1 MRHTITITHLVDVMV
16 FCFMLSQ
23 TTTATNANKSLEEI
37 ALVAWWPYAN
47 ASHHCN
53 WEGIACNKVGSVTN
67 ISLYGHYLGDGTGLG
82 SLNLS
87 SFPNLVSLHITYCG
101 VEGSIP
107 EQIGLLSN
115 LNFLSLWGN
124 QLTGNLCWYH
134 RHRKPRAN
142 QNRWTCDHK
151 HNH

>member
-23 TTTATNANKSLEEI
+23 TTTATNANKSLEAK

-47 ASHHCN
+47 ASHHHCN
-53 WEGIACNKVGSVTN
+53 WHGIACNKAGSVTN

-87 SFPNLVSLHITYCG
+87 SFPNLVTLEIERCG

-115 LNFLSLWGN
+115 LTHLSLYDN
-124 QLTGNLCWYH
+124 RLTGNIPVSLTNLLRVKISKGAYM
-134 RHRKPRAN
+134 
-142 QNRWTCDHK
+142 
-151 HNH
+151 